1 MRAAAENVIIGR
13 VFDDVFF
20 LDVGVPVADF
30 QIFKAGFFVDA
41 LFFNR
46 LLAGQY
52 FLDFADSF
60 RIVPHNEG
68 GEEQED

>member
-1 MRAAAENVIIGR
+1 M
-13 VFDDVFF
+13 FF